1 MSVGTK
7 IKCILC
13 VEESSFFSFERDL
26 MFLNECQKLA
36 LGDEMRKKSESQPN
50 KGPLSHL
57 GREKKRREK
66 NTFSSI
72 SKTLTEDEM

>member
-1 MSVGTK
+1 
-7 IKCILC
+7 
-13 VEESSFFSFERDL
+13 